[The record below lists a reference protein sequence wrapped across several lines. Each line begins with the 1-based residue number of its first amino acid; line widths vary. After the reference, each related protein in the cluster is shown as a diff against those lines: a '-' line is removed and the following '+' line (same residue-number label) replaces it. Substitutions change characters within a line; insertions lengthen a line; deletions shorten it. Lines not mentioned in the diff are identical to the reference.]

1 MKKETFKMKR
11 QILIA
16 LILAAVVL
24 IFASCGNDN
33 AKTSDT
39 QETGLSQETAASVQE
54 TENGGDE
61 SEENAQTET
70 KDAETEDNTVNNDVN
85 AKAKLLYQGHG
96 SLRITTSEGKVIYI
110 DPYAGEGYDA
120 AADLILIT
128 HNHSDHTGTYL
139 IKKKNPECKT
149 VNSILSLEGGKHNTF
164 DLGFVTVEAVE
175 AGYNANHHVTQC
187 VGYVLTLSD
196 GVSVYVTGDTSKTPQ
211 MSVLAEKQ
219 IDYAFFCCDGIYNMG
234 TEEASECAS
243 LVGAKHSIPYH
254 TAPGQLFDATVA
266 EKFSSSGRM
275 IVSPGQE
282 IELEKD

>member
-1 MKKETFKMKR
+1 MKR

-39 QETGLSQETAASVQE
+39 QESGLSQETAASVQE

-61 SEENAQTET
+61 SKENAQTET

-149 VNSILSLEGGKHNTF
+149 INSILSLEGGKHNTF

-175 AGYNANHHVTQC
+175 AGYNANHDVTQC

-282 IELEKD
+282 IVLEKD